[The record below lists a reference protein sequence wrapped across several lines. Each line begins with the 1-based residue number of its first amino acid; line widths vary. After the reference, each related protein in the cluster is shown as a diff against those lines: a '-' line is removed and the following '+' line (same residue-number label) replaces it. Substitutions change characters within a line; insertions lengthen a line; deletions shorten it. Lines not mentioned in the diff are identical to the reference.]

1 MDQTIKKNPMSSPM
15 IRNFHFVISLN
26 QNHTSMSQKTKYQKK
41 TGLKGKYTFLSLQQM
56 QPDGMYTFAD
66 FMHQVFEMLTGK
78 LSNQKVKS
86 CELSFGRF
94 EKDWKELVELVEET
108 ISEHAVNT
116 SKFC

>member
-26 QNHTSMSQKTKYQKK
+26 QNHTSTSQKTKFQKK

-56 QPDGMYTFAD
+56 QPDGMYTFAY

-86 CELSFGRF
+86 CELSYGRF
-94 EKDWKELVELVEET
+94 EKDWKELEEEI

>member
-26 QNHTSMSQKTKYQKK
+26 QNHTSTSQKTKFQKK

-94 EKDWKELVELVEET
+94 EKDWKELEEEI

-116 SKFC
+116 SNFC

>member
-26 QNHTSMSQKTKYQKK
+26 QNHTSTSSKENWPKRKVHI
-41 TGLKGKYTFLSLQQM
+41 LKSTTNE
-56 QPDGMYTFAD
+56 PDGMYTFAD

-94 EKDWKELVELVEET
+94 EKDWKELVEEI

>member
-1 MDQTIKKNPMSSPM
+1 MSSPM

-26 QNHTSMSQKTKYQKK
+26 QNQRSTSRKTKFQKK

>member
-26 QNHTSMSQKTKYQKK
+26 QNHTSTSQKTKYQKK

-94 EKDWKELVELVEET
+94 EKDWKELDEEI
-108 ISEHAVNT
+108 ISEHGVNT
-116 SKFC
+116 SNFC

>member
-1 MDQTIKKNPMSSPM
+1 MSSPT

-26 QNHTSMSQKTKYQKK
+26 QNHTSTSQKTKFQKK

-56 QPDGMYTFAD
+56 QPDGMYKFAD

-94 EKDWKELVELVEET
+94 EKDWKELDEEI
-108 ISEHAVNT
+108 ISEHGVNT
-116 SKFC
+116 SNFC

>member
-26 QNHTSMSQKTKYQKK
+26 QNHTSTSQKTKFQKK

-94 EKDWKELVELVEET
+94 EKDWKELEEEI

>member
-26 QNHTSMSQKTKYQKK
+26 QNHTSTSQKTKFQKK

-86 CELSFGRF
+86 CELSYGRF
-94 EKDWKELVELVEET
+94 EKDWKELVEEI

>member
-1 MDQTIKKNPMSSPM
+1 
-15 IRNFHFVISLN
+15 
-26 QNHTSMSQKTKYQKK
+26 
-41 TGLKGKYTFLSLQQM
+41 M

-86 CELSFGRF
+86 CELSYGRF